1 MRRSL
6 KLLLGSV
13 LALGLIPAAQALT
26 ITITSNDGLE
36 GKYNATS
43 FECTYNTGASSIC
56 YVGDENDQT
65 TIVGIVG
72 GIVAPATELYKND
85 FDDGEESGALARSY
99 TTIWGGE
106 ESGPNSATIT
116 YDGGPFVGPIA
127 WLLVKDGN
135 ASPNWYLFNLTDMG
149 WNGTEQIVLE
159 NFYLGTGQDT
169 TGGAISNVGLWGGAA
184 EVPAPG
190 TMALMGLGLLGLGFA
205 ARRRLS

>member
-26 ITITSNDGLE
+26 ITIDSTNKLAG
-36 GKYNATS
+36 
-43 FECTYNTGASSIC
+43 TYNSTNFTCVYNGTSANIC
-56 YVGDENDQT
+56 SVGDQQSQAA
-65 TIVGIVG
+65 IVAEVK

-85 FDDGEESGALARSY
+85 FGNPSVESGALAGSY
-99 TTIWGGE
+99 STSWGTE

-116 YDGGPFVGPIA
+116 YDGPTAVGPIA

-135 ASPNWYLFNLTDMG
+135 AVPNWYLFNLTTMG
-149 WNGTEQIVLE
+149 WTGTETISLN
-159 NFYLGTGQDT
+159 NFFLGTGQQG
-169 TGGAISNVGLWGGAA
+169 GGAISNVGLWGGGAA
-184 EVPAPG
+184 VPEPG
-190 TMALMGLGLLGLGFA
+190 TMALLGMGLLGLGFA